1 MNSRRIILGI
11 GVLFILILVV
21 WAIRGSQ
28 QRFSWRET
36 FKIDSK
42 EPYGLYGLYELLDD
56 YSGVESVKRL
66 KDSLAGELPTTI
78 ASGKANYVFVG
89 GGLFMRPQDRDELLA
104 FVSAGNTAF
113 LSARVLPYD
122 LMFYLYYDECDY
134 LPWDGYAEH
143 VDSTINVNFLHPT
156 LLRGD
161 YFPYKYIQNF
171 AATQRIWGF
180 FPDTYFC
187 EMENGFVPIGQMEG
201 GLVNMVQV
209 PYGEGYFYLHSQPL
223 LFTNYYLVKEDG
235 RDYAQRALSHLNDGP
250 IYWDEFSRVP
260 ESMARRQNESYQG
273 QQNRRLQEESPL
285 QYILEQPPLAWA
297 WYLLVAM
304 GLLYM
309 LFRTKRR
316 QRVIPVHRAPRNT
329 SMQFLETIGFLY
341 YQKASHQQVAVQ
353 AIKLLRTFVKERYGL
368 QWRDQNEAFIQQL
381 SNRSGVSHEL
391 VASIAKDAHNIPR
404 YTGLVETELVKFHQ
418 RLERFYQAAK

>member
-1 MNSRRIILGI
+1 MNRKRIILGL
-11 GVLFILILVV
+11 GVLFILILIV
-21 WAIRGSQ
+21 WAVRGGQ

-42 EPYGLYGLYELLDD
+42 EPYGLYGIYEILDD
-56 YSGVESVKRL
+56 YAGVSEMRTL
-66 KDSLAGELPTTI
+66 EDSLAGQLPT
-78 ASGKANYVFVG
+78 SLGDGPANYVFVG
-89 GGLFMRPQDRDELLA
+89 GGLFMREQDRDELLA
-104 FVSAGNTAF
+104 FVSVGNTAF
-113 LSARVLPYD
+113 LSTKVLPYD

-134 LPWDGYAEH
+134 IPWDGLSMH
-143 VDSTINVNFLHPT
+143 MDTTIGLNFVHPSLKRAKT
-156 LLRGD
+156 FD
-161 YFPYKYIQNF
+161 YKYVQNF
-171 AATQRIWGF
+171 ATVQRQWQY
-180 FPDTYFC
+180 FPETYLC
-187 EMENGFVPIGQMEG
+187 EQENGLVPIGETEE
-201 GLVNMVQV
+201 GLVNMVQI
-209 PYGEGYFYLHSQPL
+209 PYGEGFFYLHSQPL
-223 LFTNYYLVKEDG
+223 VFTNYHLINEEG
-235 RDYAQRALSHLNDGP
+235 RDYVQRALSHLEDGP
-250 IYWDEFSRVP
+250 VYWDEFSRVP
-260 ESMARRQNESYQG
+260 ERMARRQNQEFRGSQD
-273 QQNRRLQEESPL
+273 RRLREDSPL

-297 WYLLVAM
+297 WYTLMAM

-309 LFRTKRR
+309 LFRAKRR
-316 QRVIPVHRAPRNT
+316 QRVIPVYKAPRNT

-381 SNRSGVSHEL
+381 SNRAGVDQEL